1 MKHSRNVLAPAALL
15 ALALVAAPAQAASA
29 ATPSDSVKVA
39 PILSRTDDARMK
51 PAVRAEVEQHRARA
65 KEARQAGDVA
75 VARQEYLAAAALMRE
90 AGVLAVKE
98 MRSAADIA
106 VGQGRPQEAA
116 AMLDTLASDA
126 KAFGVELEHAQA
138 LADAAEQYAQAGDLD
153 VARER
158 LGELRMLLVSPPYP
172 PAGYRIPAP
181 NSAVA
186 VRE

>member
-1 MKHSRNVLAPAALL
+1 MKHSRLVTAPAALL
-15 ALALVAAPAQAASA
+15 ALALVAAPSRAFA
-29 ATPSDSVKVA
+29 ATAADSVKVA

-51 PAVRAEVEQHRARA
+51 PTVRAEVEQHRARA
-65 KEARQAGDVA
+65 KEARQAGDAA
-75 VARQEYLAAAALMRE
+75 VAREEYLAAAALMRE
-90 AGVLAVKE
+90 AGVLPVKE
-98 MRSAADIA
+98 MRGAADIA

-172 PAGYRIPAP
+172 PAGYRVPAA